1 MDGLNDLISNIM
13 QDEESVK
20 KLQDMAASLGI
31 SSESPAAASVDPAPG
46 GAVPELSPEMMG
58 TLVQLMGKMREDND
72 SIRLLK
78 ALRPLLSPSRQQKL
92 DGAVKIN
99 RLFSLLP
106 LLKESDLLSRLL

>member
-1 MDGLNDLISNIM
+1 MDGFNDLISNLM

-20 KLQDMAASLGI
+20 KLQDIAASLGI
-31 SSESPAAASVDPAPG
+31 SSDTQTPASSDPPDSTM
-46 GAVPELSPEMMG
+46 PELSPEMMG